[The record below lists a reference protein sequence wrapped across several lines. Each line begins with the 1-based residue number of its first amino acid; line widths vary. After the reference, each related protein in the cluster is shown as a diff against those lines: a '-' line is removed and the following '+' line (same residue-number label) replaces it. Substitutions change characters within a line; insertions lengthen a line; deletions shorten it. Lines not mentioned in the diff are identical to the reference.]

1 MGFTKML
8 LEFLETKVRL
18 GCSIVIGV
26 TESLNPFF
34 RKHISETAH
43 QTSIK
48 FCACYF
54 WPWLAHPLATLQYVI
69 IVMYCRFY

>member
-8 LEFLETKVRL
+8 LVVRL
-18 GCSIVIGV
+18 QYCDRRDF
-26 TESLNPFF
+26 ESLNPFF

-54 WPWLAHPLATLQYVI
+54 WPWLAHSLATLQYVI

>member
-26 TESLNPFF
+26 TLSL
-34 RKHISETAH
+34 
-43 QTSIK
+43 
-48 FCACYF
+48 
-54 WPWLAHPLATLQYVI
+54 
-69 IVMYCRFY
+69 